1 MEALADTIPG
11 AATGSK
17 ATALHH
23 AFVRA
28 LIMAQKPEGYA
39 SLCKVIAGAKA
50 PHYAAVRCPV
60 LIIAGADD
68 KTAPLSSSEMI
79 LQR

>member
-11 AATGSK
+11 SATGSR
-17 ATALHH
+17 ATALHR

-28 LIMAQKPEGYA
+28 LIMAQEPEGYA
-39 SLCKVIAGAKA
+39 SLCSVIADSEA
-50 PHYAAVRCPV
+50 PDYRTIRCPV